1 MAPKRVSSA
10 QKAAQFEQQ
19 FFGNVNFQTE
29 LGDLLLSLYSWGK
42 IPATIVQR
50 VAQAAMNDCNRCFGE
65 CRIQEWQVLAKLGDY
80 GARVNN
86 ISRDLSVKFPENM
99 FPLTQVTIP
108 LKVAKSKGMIQTAM
122 CQVPFLLPE
131 DSWKIISQND
141 ASNIPDAANIQ
152 SWWESCGRHPALLH
166 HPVKK
171 VQNFATRA
179 VPCVLHGDGAA
190 VTQNIGSSSKSC
202 LFLSYK
208 MLCADQADHMLI
220 CGLWNQLCSDSKN
233 FRTISTIWTLV
244 AKSFEQLLN
253 GAIHHSE
260 KFPVLVFTTGDLEYF
275 NVYHNLPRW
284 NSLNPCHYCE
294 ITLKD
299 LKRCRVVAPLPP
311 DGWPTPG
318 KTLWKNFCPLWKT
331 LSPYSVAV
339 DWMHSKHLGLDQR
352 MLGSVLWLLT
362 FHIFK
367 SRGSIEERLAL
378 LLHKFKEYWRQNAV
392 HGGLNSLTLGVLAIV
407 AWFAFLFSGL
417 SNVFFKKIHS
427 LFWISNGD
435 FMQVWLWIHQNLLAS
450 SSILDWKQR
459 PSKQKWHW
467 QRLNLCGNVNLPPM
481 MIKSIIG
488 SSFVWTPPV
497 EWKIFWKNTSILML
511 CQSPQARNWSSAW
524 PTIKPSSLPWR
535 MHTGSKKGWNCF
547 KAELSKA
554 IGFCMGSL
562 KATTAILCIFLVT
575 LVNPSCILASN

>member
-1 MAPKRVSSA
+1 MFSHFIIFLISIFILATVLFELINLVFLFSLAIAENSVFHFSWFSCFLILSSFMFERFGSKTAPIKWPQREWALPKRQLNLNDNSLAMSIFKRKLEICCYRSIRGEKYQQPLFSEWPKQLWMTAIDVLVNVVFKNGRFWRNCVTMEPESTTSPETSASSFLTICFHWHKSPSRSRWPRA
-10 QKAAQFEQQ
+10 KVWFKQLCAKCRFCCLKTAGKLSARMMLATFLMLP
-19 FFGNVNFQTE
+19 TCS
-29 LGDLLLSLYSWGK
+29 LGGSLVDGILLYCTTQWK
-42 IPATIVQR
+42 
-50 VAQAAMNDCNRCFGE
+50 
-65 CRIQEWQVLAKLGDY
+65 
-80 GARVNN
+80 
-86 ISRDLSVKFPENM
+86 KF
-99 FPLTQVTIP
+99 
-108 LKVAKSKGMIQTAM
+108 
-122 CQVPFLLPE
+122 
-131 DSWKIISQND
+131 
-141 ASNIPDAANIQ
+141 
-152 SWWESCGRHPALLH
+152 R
-166 HPVKK
+166 
-171 VQNFATRA
+171 NFATRA

-208 MLCADQADHMLI
+208 MLCTDQADHMLI

-260 KFPVLVFTTGDLEYF
+260 KFPLLVFTTGDLEYF

-311 DGWPTPG
+311 DGWSTPG

-392 HGGLNSLTLGVLAIV
+392 HGALNSLTLGVLAIV
-407 AWFAFLFSGL
+407 GLLFFSV
-417 SNVFFKKIHS
+417 VF
-427 LFWISNGD
+427 
-435 FMQVWLWIHQNLLAS
+435 
-450 SSILDWKQR
+450 
-459 PSKQKWHW
+459 
-467 QRLNLCGNVNLPPM
+467 PM
-481 MIKSIIG
+481 
-488 SSFVWTPPV
+488 
-497 EWKIFWKNTSILML
+497 
-511 CQSPQARNWSSAW
+511 
-524 PTIKPSSLPWR
+524 
-535 MHTGSKKGWNCF
+535 CF
-547 KAELSKA
+547 
-554 IGFCMGSL
+554 
-562 KATTAILCIFLVT
+562 
-575 LVNPSCILASN
+575 

>member
-407 AWFAFLFSGL
+407 GLLFFSV
-417 SNVFFKKIHS
+417 VF
-427 LFWISNGD
+427 
-435 FMQVWLWIHQNLLAS
+435 
-450 SSILDWKQR
+450 
-459 PSKQKWHW
+459 
-467 QRLNLCGNVNLPPM
+467 PM
-481 MIKSIIG
+481 
-488 SSFVWTPPV
+488 
-497 EWKIFWKNTSILML
+497 
-511 CQSPQARNWSSAW
+511 
-524 PTIKPSSLPWR
+524 
-535 MHTGSKKGWNCF
+535 CF
-547 KAELSKA
+547 
-554 IGFCMGSL
+554 
-562 KATTAILCIFLVT
+562 
-575 LVNPSCILASN
+575 